1 MRRDRADHRYLR
13 ALLLFGAG
21 ILYEPLAMMTGYL
34 TPLIGFWFYF
44 LLRHIDDS
52 NYRIRNLFVFL
63 YILYVEIDRGFIP
76 FSFVLFFFWFYV
88 LFYRNLEETIICK
101 SCLSILYIASG
112 YLGYYLWNLF
122 LASLLHLPLPD
133 FGGIYLIYIV
143 SDTLLG
149 WWLL

>member
-1 MRRDRADHRYLR
+1 MRRDRSDHRYLK

-21 ILYEPLAMMTGYL
+21 IVYEPVAMISGYL

-44 LLRHIDDS
+44 LLRHIDNSD
-52 NYRIRNLFVFL
+52 YRIRNLLIFL
-63 YILYVEIDRGFIP
+63 YLLYVEIDRGFIP
-76 FSFVLFFFWFYV
+76 FSFLLLFFWFYT
-88 LFYRNLEETIICK
+88 LFYRFFEETVICK
-101 SCLSILYIASG
+101 PCLIILYISIG

-133 FGGIYLIYIV
+133 FGLTYLLYIL
-143 SDTLLG
+143 SDILLG